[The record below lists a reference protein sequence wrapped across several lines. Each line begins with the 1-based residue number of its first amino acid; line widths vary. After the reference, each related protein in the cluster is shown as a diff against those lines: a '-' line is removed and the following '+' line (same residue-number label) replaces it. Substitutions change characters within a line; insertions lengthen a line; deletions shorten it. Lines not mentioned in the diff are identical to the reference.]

1 MGRAVGVGETDGDS
15 RNEPTPEANG
25 YGVGSASRLK
35 LREQMTDVGLH
46 RLLREEEVLADLAV
60 HEPVGDELEN
70 LDLAGGRFLLEL
82 PQGGRGRERDHR
94 SGRLCAP
101 TRRSRLEPAAVVP
114 VPVEDLPP
122 LCGVH
127 GFGIGFSGDAL

>member
-1 MGRAVGVGETDGDS
+1 ML
-15 RNEPTPEANG
+15 P
-25 YGVGSASRLK
+25 
-35 LREQMTDVGLH
+35 
-46 RLLREEEVLADLAV
+46 DLAV

-101 TRRSRLEPAAVVP
+101 TRRSRLEPAAVVA
-114 VPVEDLPP
+114 VSIQDLSP
-122 LCGVH
+122 LRGVH
-127 GFGIGFSGDAL
+127 EMAIGLPRIAL

>member
-1 MGRAVGVGETDGDS
+1 ML
-15 RNEPTPEANG
+15 P
-25 YGVGSASRLK
+25 
-35 LREQMTDVGLH
+35 
-46 RLLREEEVLADLAV
+46 DLAV

-70 LDLAGGRFLLEL
+70 LDLAGGRFLLQL
-82 PQGGRGRERDHR
+82 PQGRRGRERDHR
-94 SGRLCAP
+94 SGRLRAP

-127 GFGIGFSGDAL
+127 GFGIGFLGDAL